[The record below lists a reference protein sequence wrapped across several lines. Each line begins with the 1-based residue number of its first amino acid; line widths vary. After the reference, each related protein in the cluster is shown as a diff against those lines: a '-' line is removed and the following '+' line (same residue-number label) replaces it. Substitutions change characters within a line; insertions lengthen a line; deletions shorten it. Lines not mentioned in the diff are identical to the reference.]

1 MKPFWMIFIG
11 ASHEGHVETGRRYKI
26 VGKQR
31 EQPAYVGGKVWYT
44 YIFIDD
50 AGNSEPA
57 ASHLF
62 VPYKKKKF
70 GEATI

>member
-1 MKPFWMIFIG
+1 MKPIWMIFVG
-11 ASHEGHVETGRRYKI
+11 ASHEGHVEAGKMYKI

-31 EQPAYVGGKVWYT
+31 EAPLYPGGKVWYT

-50 AGNSEPA
+50 AGNPEPA

-62 VPYKKKKF
+62 VPAKKKKM
-70 GEATI
+70 GMAA